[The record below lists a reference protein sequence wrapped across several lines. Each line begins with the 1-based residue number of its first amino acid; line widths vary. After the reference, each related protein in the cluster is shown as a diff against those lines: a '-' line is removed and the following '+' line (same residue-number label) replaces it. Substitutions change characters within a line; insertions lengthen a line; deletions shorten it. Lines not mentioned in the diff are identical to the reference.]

1 MTMGTAGRRRTGRAL
16 MAAGVVAAL
25 ALAGCASGDGGGGGA
40 GRADD
45 GAVTVGFIDGDQAAQ
60 LIGDPA
66 GGGEVTFGS
75 YGFPDSLDPA
85 VTPVAGF
92 TGGTELAAIYDTLMR
107 ADADSGEFVPQLA
120 ESLEVNGDLT
130 EYTLTLRPG
139 TVFSDGSEL
148 DAQAVAGSIDR
159 FVAGGADVAWEWSQA
174 VAEVT
179 TPDARTV
186 VFTLTEPWAG
196 FPILLSMGPGMIV
209 GAAADEGEVFRPVG
223 AGPFEVDRFDI
234 GSELVLRPR
243 ADYVGGRP
251 HLAQL
256 TFVPSG
262 GAAGGADSLDAG
274 QLDAVFVYRDDDVI
288 DRIVGSGAHGY
299 LDSQGLGALVMINN
313 RDDRPG
319 ADPRVREAI
328 ALGVDAE
335 LVDQR
340 VNSGLGV
347 TDPAIMPPGSR
358 WAGQDSTLGHD
369 PDRAA
374 ALLAEAKAD
383 GYDGRLTYLATA
395 DPSAQEAAQA
405 VQASL
410 GAVGFDVQVDTAPTV
425 TDQVR
430 RMYIDHDF
438 DITRS
443 GEGLLDEDPFLRLYS
458 SLGSDS
464 ANNASGYADDQMDA
478 LLTEVKTA
486 PTDDE
491 RRAVIGRIQE
501 RFDATVPYAVLGPS
515 TVLVA
520 WDPDVRGVVRSVD
533 NIVLFDRAWVS

>member
-1 MTMGTAGRRRTGRAL
+1 MSTAARRRAERAL
-16 MAAGVVAAL
+16 ITVGVVAAL
-25 ALAGCASGDGGGGGA
+25 ALAGCASGEGGDRSGEA
-40 GRADD
+40 A
-45 GAVTVGFIDGDQAAQ
+45 ATGFIDGDQAAQ
-60 LIGDPA
+60 LTGDPE

-75 YGFPDSLDPA
+75 YGFPDSLDPV

-92 TGGTELAAIYDTLMR
+92 TGGTELAAVYDTLMR
-107 ADADSGEFVPQLA
+107 ADADTGEFVPQLA
-120 ESLEVNGDLT
+120 ESLEVSDDLT

-139 TVFSDGSEL
+139 TVFSDGSVL
-148 DAQAVAGSIDR
+148 DAEAVAASIDR
-159 FVAGGADVAWEWSQA
+159 FVDGGADVAWEWSRA
-174 VAEVT
+174 VAEVA

-209 GAAADEGEVFRPVG
+209 GAAADDGEDFRPIG

-243 ADYVGGRP
+243 ADYVGGAP
-251 HLAQL
+251 HLSRL

-262 GAAGGADSLDAG
+262 GASGGADSLDAG
-274 QLDAVFVYRDDDVI
+274 QLDAVFVYRDDEVI
-288 DRIVGSGAHGY
+288 DRIIDTGAHGY
-299 LDSQGLGALVMINN
+299 RDSQGLGALVMINN

-340 VNSGLGV
+340 VNGGRGV
-347 TDPAIMPPGSR
+347 TDPALVPAGSR
-358 WAGQDSTLGHD
+358 WAGDGSTLDHD

-383 GYDGRLTYLATA
+383 GYDGRLTYLATS

-410 GAVGFDVQVDTAPTV
+410 GAVGFDVTVDTAPTV

-443 GEGLLDEDPFLRLYS
+443 GEGFLDEDPFLRLYS

-464 ANNASGYADDQMDA
+464 ANNASGYADEEMDA

-520 WDPDVRGVVRSVD
+520 WDDDVRGVVRSVD
-533 NIVLFDRAWVS
+533 NILLFDRAWVS